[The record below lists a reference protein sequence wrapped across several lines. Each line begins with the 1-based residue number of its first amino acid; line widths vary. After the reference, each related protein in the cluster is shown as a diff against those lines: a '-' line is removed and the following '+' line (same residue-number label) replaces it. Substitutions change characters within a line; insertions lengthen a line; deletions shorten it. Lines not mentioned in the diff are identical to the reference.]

1 MKNTL
6 SFSIMSQTSEITVK
20 ELTPSLRDD
29 FLHFFDHVAFA
40 DNPDWSDCYCSLYH
54 FPNKGKEETRRTASN
69 FVEEGKMYGFLAYE
83 NGKPVGWCNA
93 ANRNNYP
100 ALHWLLGPGPE
111 KWEKV
116 GSIVCFVVGSS
127 HRKKG
132 VASHL
137 LNVACKKFSEQGL
150 AFAEAYPVKKS
161 PSAAWDFPGPLSMY
175 LKNGFTAHRD
185 NDWYLVVRK
194 RLQPPG

>member
-1 MKNTL
+1 
-6 SFSIMSQTSEITVK
+6 MSTTTEITVK
-20 ELTPSLRDD
+20 ELTPSLKDD
-29 FLHFFDHVAFA
+29 FLHFFDRVAFA

-54 FPNKGKEETRRTASN
+54 FANKGKDETRREAAN
-69 FVEEGKMYGFLAYE
+69 QVEENRIHGFLAYD
-83 NGKPVGWCNA
+83 NGKPIGWCNA

-100 ALHWLLGPGPE
+100 ALHFLFGPGPD

-116 GSIVCFVVGSS
+116 GSIVCFVVGAS

-137 LNVACKKFSEQGL
+137 LNAACNKFAQQGL
-150 AFAEAYPVKKS
+150 SFAEAYPVKTS

-175 LKNGFTAHRD
+175 LKNGFTTHRD
-185 NDWYLVVRK
+185 NDWYVVVRK
-194 RLQPPG
+194 RLQPTI